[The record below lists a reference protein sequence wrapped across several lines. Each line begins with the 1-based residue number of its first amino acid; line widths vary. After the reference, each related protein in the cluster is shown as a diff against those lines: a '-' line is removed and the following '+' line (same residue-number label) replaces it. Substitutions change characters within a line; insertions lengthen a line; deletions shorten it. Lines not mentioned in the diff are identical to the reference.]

1 MGGCATKPKVS
12 KTEVAEKLADE
23 PPPEAKK
30 EVMVVMEAAD
40 YNERVK
46 EIVGDDDVNNKGD
59 EHSTLKRRSLS
70 FLFEE
75 VKEEK
80 KEVTV
85 EAGDY
90 SERVKEIVGDDDD
103 NDNGKVDKHG
113 TLKRR
118 SLSLLFEEVKEA
130 KKSDKVD
137 KHGIHKRRSLSLLFE
152 EGKEAKKEVVV
163 MVEAGDYGERV
174 KEIIGDDDITD
185 KIDEHGIHKR
195 RSLSLL
201 FEEEGK
207 ESTIKDKASTELVKQ
222 SRKGDIPNS
231 NLASEPKQSG
241 KSGVI
246 VEEQLA
252 FAAGDAVQEESDETQ
267 KIDVATPKLVRKS
280 KQMEK
285 IVEKADENVEI
296 M

>member
-40 YNERVK
+40 YNDRVK

-70 FLFEE
+70 FLFGE

-90 SERVKEIVGDDDD
+90 SERVKEIVGDD

-130 KKSDKVD
+130 NKEATVEAGDYSERVTEIVGNDDDDSDKVD

-201 FEEEGK
+201 FEEV
-207 ESTIKDKASTELVKQ
+207 KAKTFSKN
-222 SRKGDIPNS
+222 SR
-231 NLASEPKQSG
+231 
-241 KSGVI
+241 
-246 VEEQLA
+246 
-252 FAAGDAVQEESDETQ
+252 
-267 KIDVATPKLVRKS
+267 
-280 KQMEK
+280 EK
-285 IVEKADENVEI
+285 
-296 M
+296 

>member
-40 YNERVK
+40 YSERVK

-75 VKEEK
+75 VKEEE

-90 SERVKEIVGDDDD
+90 SERVKEIVGDD
-103 NDNGKVDKHG
+103 NDNG
-113 TLKRR
+113 
-118 SLSLLFEEVKEA
+118 
-130 KKSDKVD
+130 KVD

-207 ESTIKDKASTELVKQ
+207 ESAIKDKASTELVKQ

-231 NLASEPKQSG
+231 NLASEAKQSG

-267 KIDVATPKLVRKS
+267 KIDAATPKLVRKS